1 MIKPMEMEELSDKFQ
16 QEMIKYPEARVMA
29 LQREVDFERMRRK
42 AVEKE
47 N

>member
-1 MIKPMEMEELSDKFQ
+1 MAKPMDMEEVSNKFQ

-29 LQREVDFERMRRK
+29 LQREVDFDRMRRK